1 MRNLRISINAGSAAV
16 KAFKILKAFDP
27 ALELGPSLASLRSG
41 EPIIDVDAEGVG
53 AVKLLERL
61 LEVLANIDAIDVPY
75 LLEITDGVP
84 EKRDGQPPV
93 WPTKI
98 GDRNDVVA
106 ALKEE
111 RQAEQRAEEEAER
124 HRAWAASSEGQK
136 YFETHARLTRSVTFC
151 ANDGVGSGLMI
162 CTATR
167 KTTSTY
173 GGSTSKR

>member
-61 LEVLANIDAIDVPY
+61 LELLANIDAIDVPY
-75 LLEITDGVP
+75 VLEITDGVP
-84 EKRDGQPPV
+84 RKRDGQPPV
-93 WPTKI
+93 WPTRI

-124 HRAWAASSEGQK
+124 HRAWAASPEGQK
-136 YFETHARLTRSVTFC
+136 YFETHARLDTVRDLLRTM
-151 ANDGVGSGLMI
+151 G
-162 CTATR
+162 
-167 KTTSTY
+167 
-173 GGSTSKR
+173 